1 VNQPLLAFPQALV
14 DALGIKRGGNLSAY
28 TQIWLVFGIS
38 GLTHASGIFMVPSP
52 VNITFDERFNGVM
65 VYFLLQAAAIT
76 LEDFVQWIMKSMG
89 LEFAAG
95 SRLKTMLGYAWVIGF
110 FWVSL
115 PQIGN
120 VLLRTRFGEDPMFM
134 SSPNRVWVEKM
145 VKSLQ

>member
-1 VNQPLLAFPQALV
+1 M
-14 DALGIKRGGNLSAY
+14 
-28 TQIWLVFGIS
+28 
-38 GLTHASGIFMVPSP
+38 HASGIFMVPSP

-76 LEDFVQWIMKSMG
+76 LEDFVQWIMKSTG
-89 LEFAAG
+89 LEFAA
-95 SRLKTMLGYAWVIGF
+95 SSHLRTTLGYAWVIGF

-120 VLLRTRFGEDPMFM
+120 VLLRTRFGEHPMFM
-134 SSPNRVWVEKM
+134 NSPNRVWVGKM